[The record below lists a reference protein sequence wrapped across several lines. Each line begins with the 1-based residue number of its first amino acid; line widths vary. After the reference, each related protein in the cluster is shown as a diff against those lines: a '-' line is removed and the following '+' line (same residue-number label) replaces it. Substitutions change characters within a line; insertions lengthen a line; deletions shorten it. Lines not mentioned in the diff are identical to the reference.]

1 MQAIEYYLLTMAIYS
16 ALNGIAALGLNMQF
30 GVAGI
35 LNLAYIVLVA
45 VGAYATGIAAL
56 GPPPAGG
63 IVTYVGGFQWPFPLD
78 LLFGVLVTL
87 VFASALS
94 LLVFSRI
101 TQWYLALTL
110 SAIGYALLVLA
121 ANDPAIVNGEA
132 GLIGIPGPFQDQ
144 LDPAIYQYVFLAI
157 AAVALVAVYVAF
169 TRIENSPLGRS
180 LKAVREDEV
189 AAKSL
194 GKSATRLKGIAFLLG
209 ATAAGLSGGLQA
221 LYFGGWNTDSWLSGE
236 TFVLLAA
243 VIIGGRGWSRGA
255 FLGSVIVL
263 SVIAEGSRFLPE
275 IGGRTDLVPALQS
288 LLVSC
293 LLLAVLWWRPF
304 GLWPERKERF
314 PPLPRTT
321 AAGAEAREPAASPFV
336 ESEAKA

>member
-1 MQAIEYYLLTMAIYS
+1 MQALEYYVLTIAIYS

-56 GPPPAGG
+56 GPAPAGG
-63 IVTYVGGFQWPFPLD
+63 IVTYLGGFQWPFPID
-78 LLFGVLVTL
+78 LLFGIAVTV

-121 ANDPAIVNGEA
+121 ANDPAIVNGES

-144 LDPAIYQYVFLAI
+144 LDPSAYQYAFLGI
-157 AAVALVAVYVAF
+157 AALALLLVYVTF
-169 TRIENSPLGRS
+169 TRVENSPLGRA

-194 GKSATRLKGIAFLLG
+194 GKSATRLKGVAFLLG

-236 TFVLLAA
+236 TFILLAA

-255 FLGSVIVL
+255 FLGSVIVM

-293 LLLAVLWWRPF
+293 LLLGVLWLRPF
-304 GLWPERKERF
+304 GLWPERKESF
-314 PPLPRTT
+314 PPLPGRR
-321 AAGAEAREPAASPFV
+321 AGGERGRAPAPALA
-336 ESEAKA
+336 ESEVKA